1 MVEVTKKEIARLH
14 WQCRRGM
21 RELDLLMERYLHE
34 QYVDA
39 SDDDQQS
46 FRDLLALPDPT
57 LFAYVTS
64 REVPE
69 DENMKKLVEFI
80 SVYLERHKA

>member
-1 MVEVTKKEIARLH
+1 MADISKKEMARLH

-34 QYVDA
+34 QYQDA
-39 SDDDQQS
+39 SDANQQS
-46 FRDLLALPDPT
+46 FRDLLDLPDPT
-57 LFAYVTS
+57 LFGYVTA

-69 DENMKKLVEFI
+69 DENMKKLVQFI
-80 SVYLERHKA
+80 SVYLESRT